1 MSTAKVSLGV
11 AGNPVAH
18 SLSPDIHH
26 GFARSLGSEVNYQRL
41 CFPLDG
47 FKAGAS
53 KFFAAGG
60 SGLNVTVPFKREA
73 CDYASRLD
81 PLAAAAGAVNTLA
94 MQHDEV
100 VGYNTDGIGLVRD
113 LQDRHGVALSETSV
127 LILGAGGA
135 CQGII
140 RPLLDAGVRKISIA
154 NRTRSKAEHLA
165 DRFRLPLGSG
175 DSAGGSAAIASR
187 KSAEDPEATDNAV
200 NIEVFEL
207 TQLATLVLDAD
218 LIINSTAMGLDQNA
232 SKALHSLPL
241 NLPTGRICYDLSYGS
256 QAQFARWAQDHGA
269 KRVFDGLGM
278 LVEQAAESYSIWM
291 GKHPSTQP
299 VYQQLRRQIA

>member
-1 MSTAKVSLGV
+1 MSTAITSLGV
-11 AGNPVAH
+11 AGNPIAH
-18 SLSPDIHH
+18 SLSPDIHNR
-26 GFARSLGSEVNYQRL
+26 FARSLGSEVDYQRL

-53 KFFAAGG
+53 RFFAAGG
-60 SGLNVTVPFKREA
+60 LGLNVTVPFKREA

-94 MQHDEV
+94 MQHYEV

-113 LQDRHGVALSETSV
+113 LQDRHGVVLSETSV

-165 DRFRLPLGSG
+165 SRFSLRLGSV

-187 KSAEDPEATDNAV
+187 KSAEDLEAKDDAV

-207 TQLATLVLDAD
+207 TQLADTCPRR
-218 LIINSTAMGLDQNA
+218 G
-232 SKALHSLPL
+232 
-241 NLPTGRICYDLSYGS
+241 
-256 QAQFARWAQDHGA
+256 
-269 KRVFDGLGM
+269 FDN
-278 LVEQAAESYSIWM
+278 Q
-291 GKHPSTQP
+291 
-299 VYQQLRRQIA
+299 

>member
-1 MSTAKVSLGV
+1 MTTKKVSLGV

-26 GFARSLGSEVNYQRL
+26 GFARSLGNEVNYQRL

-47 FKAGAS
+47 FKVGAS
-53 KFFAAGG
+53 KFFAVGG
-60 SGLNVTVPFKREA
+60 LGLNVTVPFKREA

-81 PLAAAAGAVNTLA
+81 PVAAAAGAVNTLA
-94 MQHDEV
+94 MQHGEV

-113 LQDRHGVALSETSV
+113 LQVRHGVVLSQTSV

-154 NRTRSKAEHLA
+154 NRTRSKAEYLA
-165 DRFRLPLGSG
+165 DRFRLPLGSV
-175 DSAGGSAAIASR
+175 DSAGGSAVIPQR
-187 KSAEDPEATDNAV
+187 KSVEDLEATDDV
-200 NIEVFEL
+200 VDIEVFEL
-207 TQLATLVLDAD
+207 TQLAALVLDAD

-232 SKALHSLPL
+232 SKALHSLPS

-256 QAQFARWAQDHGA
+256 QAQFARWAQGHGA

-291 GKHPSTQP
+291 GEHPSTQP
-299 VYQQLRRQIA
+299 VYQQLRRQLT